1 MSSPDQP
8 PRAAEPDRPASTRAR
23 DHLANERTY
32 LAWLRTGAAIMA
44 LGLAIAGFGNTTT
57 GSKVFAAAIL
67 VLAGATGVAYGTVHY
82 RRVGAQIE
90 TDRFDIDDRGRSGI
104 VASVV
109 LIAAVVAALIVL
121 LASRS

>member
-1 MSSPDQP
+1 MSSSGRSPSE
-8 PRAAEPDRPASTRAR
+8 AEPEQPSATRAR

-57 GSKVFAAAIL
+57 GSKVAAAAIL
-67 VLAGATGVAYGTVHY
+67 VFAGAIGVAYGTVHY

-90 TDRFDIDDRGRSGI
+90 INRFDVSERGR
-104 VASVV
+104 ASVV
-109 LIAAVVAALIVL
+109 ASGILISAVVAALIVL
-121 LASRS
+121 LESHS